1 MIKISITLDKRT
13 IKKDGTNP
21 VQLLV
26 LFPACLRRGIKH
38 ISVTPEEWTKMY
50 RPNLRNEYL
59 INLKKQIEDERKRAE
74 DILIQLERTKRL
86 TRENFIK
93 LFDPNP
99 KRKAKKQS
107 EIVESKICK
116 KNIYELFEEIIKTF
130 DEVDSGTGE
139 NYGKALKSFRAF
151 KPMLKYS
158 ELTPQFFKDYETHML
173 NSGRSLTLVGIYC
186 RALRRAIKMAIQQKF
201 IKEEN
206 YPFGKRTEGKYPIP
220 KGNRSK
226 RRALPDQILRKFI
239 HFTLLEEEEYARDIV
254 LFSFYCNGMNIR
266 DVFHLQPDNITDKTI
281 SFTRRKTRRMT
292 IESIRINIPLN
303 VQIKNI
309 LEKWGTKKP
318 FKHEYIF
325 PLLNPLLSRDFKT
338 TDPKTRTILFNKEA
352 YRLIKN
358 EIRRINRILKNI
370 EKKLD
375 SPVHLSTNIARYT
388 WANFLDRNGA
398 PLKYIQE
405 GLGHTSPETTLHYL
419 ENLREEEKQEF
430 NDMLERL

>member
-1 MIKISITLDKRT
+1 MNILSVKRNKLKT
-13 IKKDGTNP
+13 KK
-21 VQLLV
+21 
-26 LFPACLRRGIKH
+26 
-38 ISVTPEEWTKMY
+38 
-50 RPNLRNEYL
+50 
-59 INLKKQIEDERKRAE
+59 KRAE
-74 DILIQLERTKRL
+74 DILIVLERTKRL
-86 TRENFIK
+86 SRENFLK
-93 LFDPNP
+93 LFEPN
-99 KRKAKKQS
+99 KKQKAKKDS
-107 EIVESKICK
+107 STTKISK
-116 KNIYELFEEIIKTF
+116 KNVYELFEEIIKTF

-139 NYGKALKSFRAF
+139 NYGKALKSFKNF
-151 KPMLKYS
+151 KPILKYA

-201 IKEEN
+201 MKEEN

-226 RRALPDQILRKFI
+226 RRALPDEILREFI
-239 HFTLLEEEEYARDIV
+239 HFIPQLEEENYARDIV

-266 DVFHLQPDNITDKTI
+266 DVFHLKPDNITDKTI
-281 SFTRRKTRRMT
+281 SFIRRKTKRMT
-292 IESIRINIPLN
+292 TVSVRINIPLN
-303 VQIKNI
+303 AQIKNI
-309 LEKWGTKKP
+309 LERWGTKNP
-318 FKHEYIF
+318 FKHQYIF
-325 PLLNPLLSRDFKT
+325 PLLNPLLNKDFKT
-338 TDPKTRTILFNKEA
+338 TDVKTRTILFNKEA

-375 SPVHLSTNIARYT
+375 SPIHLSTNIARYS